1 MKNKLIIFITVS
13 LWIIITRI
21 YDAYETYLF
30 TPDLHKEINPL
41 VKYLHFGWTG
51 LLLAITLLVVYI
63 IISFYTFLFDKSVTL
78 PKESGLSFSAFFT
91 TWYFGKKEKWYKAFY
106 KFPDIKRVHYFAGI
120 FFASSISVAGFCTTL
135 MWILINYT
143 SWYYPKYHNITI
155 LLFGF
160 SLCFL
165 PSLLYIQTMYKRYK
179 LLTT

>member
-1 MKNKLIIFITVS
+1 MKNKVLIFITVS
-13 LWIIITRI
+13 VWLITTRI

-41 VKYLHFGWTG
+41 VKYLHFGWAG

-63 IISFYTFLFDKSVTL
+63 IISFYTFLFDNSVTL

-120 FFASSISVAGFCTTL
+120 FFASAISVAGFCTTL
-135 MWILINYT
+135 MWGLIKYT
-143 SWYYPKYHNITI
+143 KWYYPKYHGII
-155 LLFGF
+155 VLLICF
-160 SLCFL
+160 SLCFM
-165 PSLLYIQTMYKRYK
+165 PAVLYIQTMYKRYK